1 TFDTVTILGNHI
13 FYANGAVYRIL
24 NLAPVKNYYFASHT
38 TTTINEQLNYST
50 LDCTG
55 FPLLTSATAGSRAT
69 ISMPAS
75 AGAVHI
81 PNVRVRD
88 MAVTGGATFTASG
101 IDLGNNSGWSS

>member
-1 TFDTVTILGNHI
+1 
-13 FYANGAVYRIL
+13 
-24 NLAPVKNYYFASHT
+24 T

-101 IDLGNNSGWSS
+101 IDLGNNSGWSSITEDTTPKTLYWIGGSGEWTDVSHWTV